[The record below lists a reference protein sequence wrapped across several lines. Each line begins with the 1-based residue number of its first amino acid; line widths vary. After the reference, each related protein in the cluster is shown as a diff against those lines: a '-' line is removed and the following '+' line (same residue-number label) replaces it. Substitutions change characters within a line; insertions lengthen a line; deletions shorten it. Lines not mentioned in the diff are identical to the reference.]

1 MPRVVLTTADGRV
14 YRVDAR
20 PGATLMRAA
29 TAAGV
34 AEIAA
39 DLRRLPPAARRVTSS
54 STTRP
59 GSTACRFA
67 VGGRGRDGFELTA
80 APRAPTSRLS
90 CQIVLDD
97 ALDGLAV
104 HLPATQ
110 Y

>member
-1 MPRVVLTTADGRV
+1 MPQVTLTTADGRV

-29 TAAGV
+29 VGAGV

-39 DLRRLPPAARRVTSS
+39 DCGGCLSCATCHVVVDPAWIDRLPAPSADEDAML
-54 STTRP
+54 
-59 GSTACRFA
+59 
-67 VGGRGRDGFELTA
+67 ELTA
-80 APRAPTSRLS
+80 EARAPTSRLS

-97 ALDGLAV
+97 ALDGLSV
-104 HLPATQ
+104 RLPSTQ